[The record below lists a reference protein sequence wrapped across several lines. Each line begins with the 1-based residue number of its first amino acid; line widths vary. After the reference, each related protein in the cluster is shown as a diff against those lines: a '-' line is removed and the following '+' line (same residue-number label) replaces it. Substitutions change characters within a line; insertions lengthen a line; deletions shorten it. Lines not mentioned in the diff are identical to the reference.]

1 MISVAISVMDVLEI
15 IDTRIG
21 LHKGRTGRLV
31 PSAED
36 YQRTFA
42 WHSASVNALT
52 DLRAE
57 IISHITDPVESGRR

>member
-1 MISVAISVMDVLEI
+1 MAAMISVTDVLEI

-21 LHKGRTGRLV
+21 LHKGRTGRLA
-31 PSAED
+31 PSDED

-42 WHSASVNALT
+42 WHSASINALT

-57 IISHITDPVESGRR
+57 IMKHLEDPVESGRR